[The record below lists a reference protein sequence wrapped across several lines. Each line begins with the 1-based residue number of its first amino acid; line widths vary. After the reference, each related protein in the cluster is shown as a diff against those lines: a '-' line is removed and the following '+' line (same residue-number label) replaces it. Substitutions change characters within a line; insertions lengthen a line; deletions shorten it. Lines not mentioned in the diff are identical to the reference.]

1 MRKEVRALIEPGGG
15 FVLVHIATPIEVCEE
30 RDRKGLYAKARA
42 GILKEFTG
50 ISDPYEEPADADLV
64 IDTTKLSPE
73 ESAQEILLYLERE
86 GYVGGSLEAK
96 CSEDLVQPRTSRT
109 SQEALERARA
119 AFQRFTPG
127 EVAARHKQGD
137 DPVTEADTT
146 VDTLL
151 REFLPRNGDGW
162 LSEET
167 RDDHVRLERRRVWV
181 VDPLDG
187 TREFVT
193 GIPEW
198 CVSIGLVVDGE
209 PVAGGI
215 CNPVTGETIVGARG
229 LGVTLNGRPATVSRP
244 PDARRGA
251 GGRQPQRG
259 QARGVGGLPRRTSST
274 IRPWARSPTSSAWS
288 RPASSTPPGR
298 SPPSTSGTWRPA
310 SRSSSP
316 PAAPIVTGA
325 PEEARFNRPK
335 PLLTRL
341 IAANPCPDPGDR
353 GRDRAAGV
361 RRRETAPPLD
371 GADLSQGLFKG
382 RARSLSRRTC
392 RCCMPRSWWPL

>member
-1 MRKEVRALIEPGGG
+1 MSE
-15 FVLVHIATPIEVCEE
+15 TS
-30 RDRKGLYAKARA
+30 YA
-42 GILKEFTG
+42 
-50 ISDPYEEPADADLV
+50 
-64 IDTTKLSPE
+64 
-73 ESAQEILLYLERE
+73 
-86 GYVGGSLEAK
+86 
-96 CSEDLVQPRTSRT
+96 EDLLHI
-109 SQEALERARA
+109 QEALERARA

-127 EVAARHKQGD
+127 EVASRHKQGD

-167 RDDHVRLERRRVWV
+167 KDDHVRLERRRVWV

-229 LGVTLNGRPATVSRP
+229 LGVTLNGRPAGVSARP
-244 PDARRGA
+244 TLEGA
-251 GGRQPQRG
+251 K
-259 QARGVGGLPRRTSST
+259 VV
-274 IRPWARSPTSSAWS
+274 
-288 RPASSTPPGR
+288 
-298 SPPSTSGTWRPA
+298 A
-310 SRSSSP
+310 SRSEVKRGEWQGYREDLFEIRPMGSVAYKLGLV
-316 PAAPIVTGA
+316 AAGLVDATWTLTPKHEWDVAAGVALVLAAGGAIVPGA
-325 PEEARFNRPK
+325 PEETRFNRPK

-341 IAANPCPDPGDR
+341 LAANPALIPEIETEIARR
-353 GRDRAAGV
+353 G
-361 RRRETAPPLD
+361 
-371 GADLSQGLFKG
+371 
-382 RARSLSRRTC
+382 
-392 RCCMPRSWWPL
+392 

>member
-1 MRKEVRALIEPGGG
+1 VSE
-15 FVLVHIATPIEVCEE
+15 TS
-30 RDRKGLYAKARA
+30 YA
-42 GILKEFTG
+42 
-50 ISDPYEEPADADLV
+50 
-64 IDTTKLSPE
+64 
-73 ESAQEILLYLERE
+73 
-86 GYVGGSLEAK
+86 
-96 CSEDLVQPRTSRT
+96 EDLLHIE
-109 SQEALERARA
+109 EALERARA

-127 EVAARHKQGD
+127 EVASRHKQGD

-229 LGVTLNGRPATVSRP
+229 LGVTLNGRPAGVSARP
-244 PDARRGA
+244 TLEGAR
-251 GGRQPQRG
+251 
-259 QARGVGGLPRRTSST
+259 VV
-274 IRPWARSPTSSAWS
+274 
-288 RPASSTPPGR
+288 
-298 SPPSTSGTWRPA
+298 A
-310 SRSSSP
+310 SRSEVKRGEWQGYREDLFEIRPMGSVAYKLGLV
-316 PAAPIVTGA
+316 AAGLVDATWTLTPKHEWDVAAGVALVLAAGGAIVTGA
-325 PEEARFNRPK
+325 PEETRFNRPK

-341 IAANPCPDPGDR
+341 LAANPALIPEIETEIARR
-353 GRDRAAGV
+353 G
-361 RRRETAPPLD
+361 
-371 GADLSQGLFKG
+371 
-382 RARSLSRRTC
+382 
-392 RCCMPRSWWPL
+392 